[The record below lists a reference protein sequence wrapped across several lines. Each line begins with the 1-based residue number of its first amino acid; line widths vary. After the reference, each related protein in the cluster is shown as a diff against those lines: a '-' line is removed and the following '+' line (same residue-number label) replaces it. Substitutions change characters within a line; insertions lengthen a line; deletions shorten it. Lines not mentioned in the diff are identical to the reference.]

1 MAIYKVATPDGT
13 VHRFEGPDGLSPDRV
28 TTLAQEQL
36 IIPPEPKRDY
46 TLGEISSKA
55 FGRGVERVKSTFG
68 DVLPA
73 MGASVLGFDD
83 YAKKQMEEAAR
94 SEEFIQRTM
103 APQYP
108 SYKDVEGVGDAG
120 KFALE
125 TALEQIPNLFTLL
138 VPGGAGGVAGR
149 LAAKKVAAER
159 LKNLQNKKLKNNY
172 QRQLQRELQKK
183 FKTL

>member
-83 YAKKQMEEAAR
+83 YAKKQ
-94 SEEFIQRTM
+94 TNTN
-103 APQYP
+103 P
-108 SYKDVEGVGDAG
+108 
-120 KFALE
+120 
-125 TALEQIPNLFTLL
+125 
-138 VPGGAGGVAGR
+138 
-149 LAAKKVAAER
+149 
-159 LKNLQNKKLKNNY
+159 
-172 QRQLQRELQKK
+172 
-183 FKTL
+183 